1 MTYKELKE
9 ITGYSDRE
17 MKKSLKE
24 LQKAGLIVWI
34 GDWIMPLEDYVDMIN
49 RWARE
54 DFENGIEPEDD
65 ES

>member
-1 MTYKELKE
+1 
-9 ITGYSDRE
+9 
-17 MKKSLKE
+17 
-24 LQKAGLIVWI
+24 
-34 GDWIMPLEDYVDMIN
+34 MPLEDYVDMIN